1 MIVIALCFVI
11 LYLVLIY
18 YVIGTACC
26 ATERTLTRSSDV
38 ETHLAVL
45 LQVNTED
52 TPNNTL
58 PHGVKSQIS
67 EDKVNQIEEEL
78 LDDNNNS
85 AFPVTTPLRNRPC
98 FEPFFKDYAGKPR
111 YWYRSSFHNLIDID
125 NV

>member
-1 MIVIALCFVI
+1 MIELALCCLI

-52 TPNNTL
+52 NPNNTL
-58 PHGVKSQIS
+58 PRGVKSQIA
-67 EDKVNQIEEEL
+67 EDKVNQIQEEH

-85 AFPVTTPLRNRPC
+85 AFPVTTPLRKGPC
-98 FEPFFKDYAGKPR
+98 YEPFFKDYAGKPR
-111 YWYRSSFHNLIDID
+111 SWYRSSFHNLIDIY

>member
-1 MIVIALCFVI
+1 MIEIALCFVI

-18 YVIGTACC
+18 YVNKICC
-26 ATERTLTRSSDV
+26 TTKRTLTRSSDV
-38 ETHLAVL
+38 ETQEPVL

-58 PHGVKSQIS
+58 PYGVKSQIS
-67 EDKVNQIEEEL
+67 EDKVNQIEEEQ

-85 AFPVTTPLRNRPC
+85 AFPVTTPLRNGPC
-98 FEPFFKDYAGKPR
+98 FEPFFKDYAGNPR

>member
-1 MIVIALCFVI
+1 MIGIALCFVI

-18 YVIGTACC
+18 YVNKICC
-26 ATERTLTRSSDV
+26 TTERTLTRSSDV
-38 ETHLAVL
+38 ETQEPVL

-67 EDKVNQIEEEL
+67 EDKVNPIEEEQ

-85 AFPVTTPLRNRPC
+85 AFPVTTPLRNGPC